1 MITMAD
7 NKRIDEPTGTQTVGH
22 EWDGI
27 EELNTPLPRWWL
39 WTFYAT
45 CIWALG
51 YVILYP
57 AWPLI
62 DSATAGTLGWSS
74 RGDLA
79 AEMVAETRRRAPIMA
94 ALSTTPPDQLLRDE
108 RLLRAAVAGG
118 ESAFKVHC
126 VQCHGS
132 GADGIRAGSGYPNL
146 NDDDWLWGGTITD
159 IEYTLVHGIRNPDHA
174 ETRMSMMPAFGRD
187 GILTSAQIAD
197 VVSHIRTISGQER
210 GSASS
215 TRGAALFAANCA
227 VCHGPGGEG
236 MRSLG
241 APRLT
246 DGIWL
251 YGGTRAALT
260 QTITNARQG
269 VMPRWGNR
277 LDAVTIRMLAA
288 YVHARGGGEASAPTV
303 SAAAVAAAPSAPP
316 TEGTGDER
324 PQP

>member
-1 MITMAD
+1 MTIMAD

-27 EELNTPLPRWWL
+27 EELDTPMPRWWL

-57 AWPLI
+57 AWPLLE
-62 DSATAGTLGWSS
+62 SATAGTLGWSS
-74 RGDLA
+74 RAELASEMA
-79 AEMVAETRRRAPIMA
+79 AEEQRRAPMLA
-94 ALSTTPPDQLLRDE
+94 ALMTMAPDQLLGNEGLMRT
-108 RLLRAAVAGG
+108 AIAGG

-132 GADGIRAGSGYPNL
+132 GADGIRPGSGYPNL

-174 ETRMSMMPAFGRD
+174 ETRISMMPAFGRD
-187 GILTSAQIAD
+187 GILTGAQIAD
-197 VVSHIRTISGQER
+197 VVSHVRTISGQEQNSV
-210 GSASS
+210 SA
-215 TRGAALFAANCA
+215 TRGAALYSANCA
-227 VCHGPGGEG
+227 VCHGNSGEG

-251 YGGTRAALT
+251 YGGTRVALT

-269 VMPRWGNR
+269 VMPRWGHR

-288 YVHARGGGEASAPTV
+288 YVHARGGGE
-303 SAAAVAAAPSAPP
+303 VAAPVPAIGAPAAPA
-316 TEGTGDER
+316 EGAGDER
-324 PQP
+324 TQL